1 MKKFTFSLDRVREWR
16 EKQFAIEE
24 ARLESLIAQR
34 ANVQLRRTVLEKEVE
49 DTRRLVTQA
58 PTVAARE
65 LQALDSFLRYAVV
78 ERGRISAALAESERR
93 IVDQRSK
100 LLEARRRLELL
111 MKLRD
116 KKWTA
121 WNSELA
127 HEIESQAGEAY
138 LAQWNQR

>member
-127 HEIESQAGEAY
+127 REIESQAGEAY